1 MSLQR
6 EYTMTINK
14 ETSVLN
20 KNLTISTN
28 DQGIDIIFRLID
40 CPYIKL
46 SLKQNLYARIILLDP
61 LGKQIDSD
69 ITSIVENRVIFKLTK
84 NLMANITCTGVYKLY
99 IAIMDDKTNVNL
111 LPPIKCTIEES
122 EIKVKGLSVGL
133 VNQSAIDNSLNTDY
147 GNEIALFNADGS
159 YNRTVWISGDMITTA
174 RMNKLEDAASVS
186 RDEILNLKEQITEL
200 NNKNMLKVMV
210 GTEYEPIIISN
221 LNKGFYIISGYVQ
234 DFPNKNPYLL
244 SDENY
249 FMVTFSCGEYS
260 KIIRCLSGEEDFVK
274 YKYDKILEVIYKN
287 KQELVVCE
295 QAEGYVRVT
304 LDEYQY
310 IELNEDR
317 EVILPKPNSFT
328 EIKLDIDAKQSNKLT
343 FNGVIWKEPLN
354 LVLGEM
360 NTIYLS
366 YINDKWYGSTNSYKD
381 ASDSSTP
388 STPDDET
395 HTSIC
400 RETLLPSN
408 GEVQL
413 KSTPIQDLT
422 LYSNCTIKI
431 PSELNG
437 KNVTLNVINMNALTL
452 RFSQGAEYYNL
463 NLKAGTM
470 STFNIN
476 ISTEDSRIV
485 RLHCVEGLVDDGDTI
500 VEKYS
505 ITRHLSNST
514 INNTSN
520 LIEKNGS
527 YNATISAN
535 SGYEIDGIV
544 VKMGGTNI
552 TSSAVNGN
560 NINISNVTGD
570 IVIIATTTET
580 TVVQTTYSITNNLSN
595 CTTNNASEVINKNE
609 SYNATISANS
619 GYEIKSIVVTM
630 GGTNVSSTVVNGNK
644 ISIPS
649 VTGIVVITVTAN
661 KIENGGELKDFPY
674 ADDLVE
680 MAMTY
685 WRNADEEYV
694 DGQPWS
700 QGITYRA
707 SNTPLSAY
715 CESSMSSENSFWVSI
730 KGRHYKAMDCSTLV
744 GLCLRGYT
752 YENGPYANKTQF
764 DAFRTDRNQTNPSVS
779 WAFTVPREA
788 ANIGKYCYDNN
799 WIVPLSTIGNS
810 SNNYAGL
817 KKGDLIFWAKKD
829 TNGNYKEP
837 DRFMKISH
845 VAIVYGNSD
854 TFNGRLSIV
863 ESTNVTPRNHT
874 WSDGTT
880 LNCGVRIKDLV
891 NSKPDE
897 VVLVARIQL

>member
-1 MSLQR
+1 MFLQR
-6 EYTMTINK
+6 EYTMRINK

-84 NLMANITCTGVYKLY
+84 NLMANIKCTGVYKLY

-122 EIKVKGLSVGL
+122 EIEVRGLSVGL

-200 NNKNMLKVMV
+200 NEKNTLKVMI

-249 FMVTFSCGEYS
+249 FMVTFSYGNYS

-274 YKYDKILEVIYKN
+274 YKYDKVLEVIYRN
-287 KQELVVCE
+287 EQELVVCE

-317 EVILPKPNSFT
+317 EVILPKPDSFT
-328 EIKLDIDAKQSNKLT
+328 EIKLYVDAKQSDKLT
-343 FNGVIWKEPLN
+343 FDGVIWNEPLD

-366 YINDKWYGSTNSYKD
+366 YINDKWYGSTNSDKD

-388 STPDDET
+388 NQEATT
-395 HTSIC
+395 HTC
-400 RETLLPSN
+400 RETLFPSN

-413 KSTPIQDLT
+413 TSAPIQDLT
-422 LYSNCTIKI
+422 LYSDCTIKI
-431 PSELNG
+431 PSELSG
-437 KNVTLNVINMNALTL
+437 KNVTLNVINTNDLTL
-452 RFSQGAEYYNL
+452 RFSQDAKYHTF

-470 STFNIN
+470 SMFNIN
-476 ISTEDSRIV
+476 IDSEDSRII
-485 RLHCVEGLVDDGDTI
+485 RLHCIEDIIGDGDTI

-520 LIEKNGS
+520 LIEKNG
-527 YNATISAN
+527 
-535 SGYEIDGIV
+535 
-544 VKMGGTNI
+544 
-552 TSSAVNGN
+552 
-560 NINISNVTGD
+560 
-570 IVIIATTTET
+570 
-580 TVVQTTYSITNNLSN
+580 
-595 CTTNNASEVINKNE
+595 

-649 VTGIVVITVTAN
+649 VTGIVVITVTTN

-680 MAMTY
+680 IAMTY
-685 WRNADEEYV
+685 WRNANNEYV

-715 CESSMSSENSFWVSI
+715 CEASMSSENSFWVSI

-752 YENGPYANKTQF
+752 YENGPYANETQF
-764 DAFRTDRNQTNPSVS
+764 NAFRTDRNQTNPSVS

-817 KKGDLIFWAKKD
+817 KKGDIIFWAKKKSD
-829 TNGNYKEP
+829 GNYKEP

-863 ESTNVTPRNHT
+863 ECTTVTPRNHT
-874 WSDGTT
+874 WQDGTT